1 MKDSKYCYVSTVPK
15 DENSLTKGMI
25 LIQNNS
31 KKTFKVSSTKE
42 IQGVYCVNKGYAA
55 FKMVNVLYSNEDY
68 SIVEA
73 DTDTNALMIYDYII
87 LNSKTI
93 GENDKIY

>member
-1 MKDSKYCYVSTVPK
+1 
-15 DENSLTKGMI
+15 
-25 LIQNNS
+25 
-31 KKTFKVSSTKE
+31 
-42 IQGVYCVNKGYAA
+42 
-55 FKMVNVLYSNEDY
+55 MVNVLYSNEDY

-93 GENDKIY
+93 GENDKIYQELKLC